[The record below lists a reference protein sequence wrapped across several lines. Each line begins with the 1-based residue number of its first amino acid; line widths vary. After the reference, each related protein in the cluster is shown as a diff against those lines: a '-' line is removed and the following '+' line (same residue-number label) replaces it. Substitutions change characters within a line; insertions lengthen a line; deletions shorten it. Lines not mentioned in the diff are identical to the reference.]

1 MASEKLTLTGPS
13 GREYVWDK
21 DTPPTPT
28 DIAVLIEADRIYA
41 AQQEGDK
48 EKTLKQAASITGGS
62 MAPSG
67 MVPIRPEMRGEGPLA
82 ETITGAGPAAVEG
95 AIATTAQAGGAALAG
110 PPGAAVAGAAGGF
123 LGNLA
128 AQALRGGQISL
139 PEATG
144 AAASAFVPGKPL
156 AKAGAAMLGRE
167 ALKQAGANVS
177 GLALQRL
184 MEGKELDPKE
194 AATYA
199 GLAAIATST
208 GKLLDPGKLADR
220 EAINLVTNQQAA
232 EYIRKAQEMGLK
244 VLPSTVNKTKIND
257 LIEALGGRSLTIAEM
272 REMNEDLFTALAA
285 KDVGVTPALGQRL
298 DRQLRAAA
306 EKAAQPMAEIKA
318 LQVKAQADLDA
329 LEKKSALAATN
340 EHELQ
345 ILRSDPEYVREQ
357 AKLGKQAGADV
368 EKFREANSKKNDYYT
383 KYETG
388 RDPKDLKLAREFE
401 KRAEDARASLEEGL
415 TELGRPDLYEKWNES
430 RRLISKIKELESIIT
445 PAGKIPSEG
454 LAAGIKRGVPFDA
467 RLQTLA
473 QFGADPR
480 MRSVTTSEF
489 TNRPESGG
497 RLSEIAD
504 VFLSPVRSML
514 ASETYQRQFARPV
527 YSNMPDSIARFT
539 KTAMQADLE
548 ERQKA
553 PNSLLNFYAQ
563 AYPRTPPTQAIPQ
576 PTQ

>member
-21 DTPPTPT
+21 DTPPTPK

-41 AQQEGDK
+41 AEQEGDK

-144 AAASAFVPGKPL
+144 AAASSLIPGKPL

-220 EAINLVTNQQAA
+220 EAINMVVNQEMMNYAQ
-232 EYIRKAQEMGLK
+232 KAQAMGFK
-244 VLPSTVNKTKIND
+244 VLPSTLNKTKIND
-257 LIEALGGRSLTIAEM
+257 LIEALGGRQLTIAEM
-272 REMNEDLFTALAA
+272 REMNEDLFTAIAA

-298 DRQLRAAA
+298 DRQLRTAA
-306 EKAAQPMAEIKA
+306 EKAAQPMAEIKG

-345 ILRSDPEYVREQ
+345 ILRSDPEYVRER

-368 EKFREANSKKNDYYT
+368 EKFREANSKKNDYYEKHERT
-383 KYETG
+383 
-388 RDPKDLKLAREFE
+388 RDPEDLKLAKEFE
-401 KRAEDARASLEEGL
+401 QRAEDARASLEEGL
-415 TELGRPDLYEKWNES
+415 TELGRPELYEKWNEA

-445 PAGKIPSEG
+445 PAGKIPAEG
-454 LAAGIKRGVPFDA
+454 LSASINRGVPFDA
-467 RLQTLA
+467 RLKTLA
-473 QFGADPR
+473 QFASEPR
-480 MRSVTTSEF
+480 FRSVTTSEY
-489 TNRPESGG
+489 TNRPEAG
-497 RLSEIAD
+497 RIGAMAD
-504 VFLSPVRSML
+504 AFLSPLRSMV
-514 ASETYQRQFARPV
+514 ASEGYQSRFARPI
-527 YSNMPDSIARFT
+527 YSDMPDSIARFA
-539 KTAMQADLE
+539 KTATQADLE

>member
-41 AQQEGDK
+41 AEQEGEK
-48 EKTLKQAASITGGS
+48 EKTIKQAASITGGS

-220 EAINLVTNQQAA
+220 EAINMVVNQEMMNYAQ
-232 EYIRKAQEMGLK
+232 KAQAMGFK
-244 VLPSTVNKTKIND
+244 VLPSTLNKTKIND
-257 LIEALGGRSLTIAEM
+257 LIEALGGRQLTIAEM
-272 REMNEDLFTALAA
+272 REMNEDLFTAIAA

-306 EKAAQPMAEIKA
+306 EKAAQPMAEIKG

-345 ILRSDPEYVREQ
+345 ILRSDPEYVRER

-368 EKFREANSKKNDYYT
+368 EKFREANSKKNDYY
-383 KYETG
+383 KRYETG
-388 RDPKDLKLAREFE
+388 RDPEDLKLAKEFE

-415 TELGRPDLYEKWNES
+415 SELGRPELYTQWNES
-430 RRLISKIKELESIIT
+430 RRLISKIKELEDIIT
-445 PAGKIPSEG
+445 PAGKIPAEG
-454 LAAGIKRGVPFDA
+454 LSQAINRGVPFDA
-467 RLQTLA
+467 RLKTLA
-473 QFGADPR
+473 QFASEPR
-480 MRSVTTSEF
+480 FRSVTTSEY
-489 TNRPESGG
+489 TNRPEAG
-497 RLSEIAD
+497 RIGSMAD
-504 VFLSPVRSML
+504 AFLSPIRSMV
-514 ASETYQRQFARPV
+514 ASEAYQSRFARPI
-527 YSNMPDSIARFT
+527 YSDMPDSIARFA
-539 KTAMQADLE
+539 KTATQADLE

>member
-41 AQQEGDK
+41 AEQEGEK
-48 EKTLKQAASITGGS
+48 EKTIKQAASITGGS

-82 ETITGAGPAAVEG
+82 ETITGAGPAGVEA
-95 AIATTAQAGGAALAG
+95 AITTAAQAGGAALAG
-110 PPGAAVAGAAGGF
+110 PPGAVVGGMGGGF

-128 AQALRGGQISL
+128 AQALRGGNVSL
-139 PEATG
+139 PEAAG
-144 AAASAFVPGKPL
+144 AGLSSAFPGGPL
-156 AKAGAAMLGRE
+156 AKAGVKKLAIEAGKTAA
-167 ALKQAGANVS
+167 ANVS

-184 MEGKELDPKE
+184 MEGKELNPKE

-220 EAINLVTNQQAA
+220 EAINMVVN
-232 EYIRKAQEMGLK
+232 QEMMNYAQKAKAMGFK
-244 VLPSTVNKTKIND
+244 VLPSTLNKTRIND
-257 LIEALGGRSLTIAEM
+257 LIEALGGRQLTIEEM
-272 REMNEDLFTALAA
+272 REMNEDLFTAIAA

-306 EKAAQPMAEIKA
+306 EKAAQPMAEIKG
-318 LQVKAQADLDA
+318 LQLKAQADLDA

-345 ILRSDPEYVREQ
+345 ILRSDPEYVRER

-368 EKFREANSKKNDYYT
+368 EKFREANSKKNDYY
-383 KYETG
+383 KRYETG
-388 RDPKDLKLAREFE
+388 RDPEDLKLAKEFE

-415 TELGRPDLYEKWNES
+415 IELGRPELYTQWNES
-430 RRLISKIKELESIIT
+430 RRLISKIKELEDIIT
-445 PAGKIPSEG
+445 PAGKIPAEG
-454 LAAGIKRGVPFDA
+454 LSQAINRGVPFDA
-467 RLQTLA
+467 RLKTIA
-473 QFGADPR
+473 QFASEPR
-480 MRSVTTSEF
+480 FRSVTTSEY
-489 TNRPESGG
+489 TNRPEAG
-497 RLSEIAD
+497 RIGAMAD
-504 VFLSPVRSML
+504 AFLSPIRSMV
-514 ASETYQRQFARPV
+514 ASEAYQSRFARPI
-527 YSNMPDSIARFT
+527 YSNMPDSIARFAR
-539 KTAMQADLE
+539 TATQADLE